1 MLAAFRRRV
10 ASSSSSSS
18 LLPLSW
24 QAQQQRSASSAAAA
38 AAAADAPAAN
48 ANARPWAKHSPAD
61 FPPARIRNFSIIA
74 HVDHGKSTL
83 ADALM
88 KRLGAIAPDARA
100 QFLDRLEVER
110 TRGITVKSASASLI
124 VGVGGG
130 GAGSSSLGGSQG
142 DGEGGGGS
150 SSGGGGGGPYLL
162 NLIDTPG
169 HVDFSYEVSRS
180 LAACQGAL
188 LLVDAARGVQA
199 QTVATYL
206 AAAEQF
212 GAGGIIPVLTKIDL
226 PGASDRARARRE
238 LCDTFGFRD
247 DEVLEVSAKAGVG
260 LAGVVRA
267 VVERVPP
274 PPGTEGAP
282 LRLRLVDAWHDAFRG
297 VVSLVAVVDGVLR
310 RGDRLASCAAL
321 AAAAAAGGSG
331 APGALAAGA
340 PASSSASSA
349 TATAAALS
357 LEALEVGVLAPEPH
371 PTGELRAGQVGYVVT
386 GLRDLKAARVGD
398 TWVRRPDRAG
408 PDAGGGG
415 KNAAAAPAS
424 SPSSSSTVAGALKL
438 ALPGFRPA
446 KPVVF
451 AGLFPASADAYG
463 QLSAAVE
470 RLTLNDA
477 SVSVK
482 KDHSDAL
489 GAGFRAGFLG
499 PLHLD
504 VFLQRLEQEH
514 GAEVV
519 ASAPSVPVEVDVLV
533 AAAGGRRGAGDG
545 ASSSPAA
552 ASPSRRRTIVVEAPS
567 DWPRGCRVLEVR
579 EPTVVATIV
588 APSEHCG
595 AVMALATARRGE
607 QVGHAFL
614 GGSGGGRGGGGDG
627 PGDGGA
633 PSASSAAAAGHPSV
647 GGRVVLRYVLPL
659 AELARGFYGALKQAT
674 SGYAS
679 LDYEAGAGAD
689 GASSMRPADLQLLEV
704 LVNGAPLD
712 PLARLVHSSEA
723 ERAGRAL
730 VTRLA
735 ALLEREQFEVAL
747 QASVGGRVVA
757 RETVKARRRDV
768 LAKCYGGDA
777 TRKRKLLEKQKE
789 GKKQMRRFGSVRVSA
804 ELFPQLLKPV

>member
-1 MLAAFRRRV
+1 MSAPSRRSLYGMLAAFRRR
-10 ASSSSSSS
+10 
-18 LLPLSW
+18 
-24 QAQQQRSASSAAAA
+24 AAAA
-38 AAAADAPAAN
+38 SASPMSSSWPQQQSRRAFAADADVDAN
-48 ANARPWAKHSPAD
+48 TTEPTRPLGFIRGSYSPAD
-61 FPPARIRNFSIIA
+61 FPPDRIRNFSIIA

-110 TRGITVKSASASLI
+110 TRGITVKSASASL
-124 VGVGGG
+124 VVPAGTVVPAAGGQKQQ
-130 GAGSSSLGGSQG
+130 AQQKP
-142 DGEGGGGS
+142 
-150 SSGGGGGGPYLL
+150 GPFLL

-188 LLVDAARGVQA
+188 LLTDAARGVQA

-206 AAAEQF
+206 MALEQ
-212 GAGGIIPVLTKIDL
+212 GLEIVPVLTKIDL
-226 PGASDRARARRE
+226 PGADREKAKKE
-238 LCDTFGFRD
+238 LSDTFGFSEE
-247 DEVLEVSAKAGVG
+247 EVLEVSAKAGVG
-260 LAGVVRA
+260 LGAVVRA

-274 PPGTEGAP
+274 PGGKEAGP
-282 LRLRLVDAWHDAFRG
+282 LRLRLVDAWHDSYRG

-310 RGDRLASCAAL
+310 RGDRLASCASL
-321 AAAAAAGGSG
+321 AGAGGNAS
-331 APGALAAGA
+331 
-340 PASSSASSA
+340 ASSSSSEDGSSGPTSSSSSSSLAS
-349 TATAAALS
+349 LS

-371 PTGELRAGQVGYVVT
+371 PTAELRAGQVGYVIT

-398 TWVRRPDRAG
+398 TWVRRRP
-408 PDAGGGG
+408 AGGGG
-415 KNAAAAPAS
+415 GGSGNGGPDDAPTNPLS
-424 SPSSSSTVAGALKL
+424 L

-446 KPVVF
+446 KAVVF
-451 AGLFPASADAYG
+451 AGVFPAAADAYA

-489 GAGFRAGFLG
+489 GAGFRCGFLG

-519 ASAPSVPVEVDVLV
+519 ASAPSVPVEVDVAV
-533 AAAGGRRGAGDG
+533 GSGSGSGGRG
-545 ASSSPAA
+545 ASSS
-552 ASPSRRRTIVVEAPS
+552 SSSSDEQDQNGRRRTVRVEAPS
-567 DWPRGCRVLEVR
+567 DWPRQCRVLEVR

-595 AVMALATARRGE
+595 AVMELAAARRGE
-607 QVGHAFL
+607 QVGHSFL
-614 GGSGGGRGGGGDG
+614 GGSG
-627 PGDGGA
+627 A
-633 PSASSAAAAGHPSV
+633 TASASSST
-647 GGRVVLRYVLPL
+647 GRVVLRYILPL
-659 AELARGFYGALKQAT
+659 AELARGFYSALKQAT

-679 LDYEAGAGAD
+679 LEYEPGE
-689 GASSMRPADLQLLEV
+689 MRPADLRLLEV
-704 LVNGAPLD
+704 LVNGSPLD
-712 PLARLVHSSEA
+712 PLARLVHSSEG

-730 VTRLA
+730 VSRLA
-735 ALLEREQFEVAL
+735 SLLEREQFDVAL
-747 QASVGGRVVA
+747 QASVAGRVVA
-757 RETVKARRRDV
+757 RETVRARRRDV

-789 GKKQMRRFGSVRVSA
+789 GKSKLRKFGSVRVSA
-804 ELFPQLLKPV
+804 DLFPQLLKPLV